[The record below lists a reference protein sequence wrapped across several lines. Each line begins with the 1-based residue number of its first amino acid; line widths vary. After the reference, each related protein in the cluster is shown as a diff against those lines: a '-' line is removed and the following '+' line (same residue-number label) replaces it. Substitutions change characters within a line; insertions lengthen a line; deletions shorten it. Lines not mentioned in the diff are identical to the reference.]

1 MPASHIRVLHFAEQF
16 VIRNYCFFNKANIY
30 IIYHRLL
37 ITIGVCNMDECSF
50 RIDLNPLCKGKED
63 LLISDN
69 QASFHSLEMTMMSA
83 NSHFCLQSM
92 MHFLQ
97 YSQMSNITSIKF
109 LVEFLCNGVLD
120 H

>member
-1 MPASHIRVLHFAEQF
+1 
-16 VIRNYCFFNKANIY
+16 
-30 IIYHRLL
+30 
-37 ITIGVCNMDECSF
+37 MDECSF

-97 YSQMSNITSIKF
+97 YSQMSNITSINF
-109 LVEFLCNGVLD
+109 LWELFHGIFMQRCLGSLTENL
-120 H
+120 